1 MHVFTKQIS
10 ELPLFYWYFK
20 RNKISNLKLSREKL
34 ENQKPSKYVIYKKVF
49 SLFLFF
55 PNKVSFYLIINEMR
69 TQMRFLLTWILFI
82 LCLKEIEAKLVLL
95 EDELK
100 WLVFVDFRIFFDCF
114 SFSFKVG
121 IQLGLLYTFQPYLF

>member
-34 ENQKPSKYVIYKKVF
+34 ENQKPSKYEILKKVF

-55 PNKVSFYLIINEMR
+55 PHKVSFYLIINEMR
-69 TQMRFLLTWILFI
+69 NQMRFLLTWKLFI

-100 WLVFVDFRIFFDCF
+100 WLVLVDFRIFSDCF

-121 IQLGLLYTFQPYLF
+121 IQLGLLYTFQPYWF

>member
-20 RNKISNLKLSREKL
+20 RNKISNLKLSRERL
-34 ENQKPSKYVIYKKVF
+34 ETKNLQNMSFKTKF
-49 SLFLFF
+49 FLYFCSF
-55 PNKVSFYLIINEMR
+55 PIKCFYLIINEMR

-100 WLVFVDFRIFFDCF
+100 WLVLVDFRIFSDCF
-114 SFSFKVG
+114 SFSFKVR
-121 IQLGLLYTFQPYLF
+121 IQLGLLYTFQPYWF